1 MWLAAPLP
9 AVGGATALKRQAID
23 RPSLAVFGDEALCQR
38 FNAACKEGAIRRY
51 APGTIPCG
59 CTDVLLI
66 AHPHQGPA
74 AGVMGLGSNSPDR
87 EAANCCCCC
96 CCSCLCIVYPHTV
109 NWTWKGLV
117 MSVTNAVRD
126 VG

>member
-9 AVGGATALKRQAID
+9 TVGGATALKRQAID

-66 AHPHQGPA
+66 AHPRQGPA
-74 AGVMGLGSNSPDR
+74 AGVMGLGSNSPDH
-87 EAANCCCCC
+87 EAAIAAIAAAAAACAYT
-96 CCSCLCIVYPHTV
+96 SHTV
-109 NWTWKGLV
+109 NWIWKRLV